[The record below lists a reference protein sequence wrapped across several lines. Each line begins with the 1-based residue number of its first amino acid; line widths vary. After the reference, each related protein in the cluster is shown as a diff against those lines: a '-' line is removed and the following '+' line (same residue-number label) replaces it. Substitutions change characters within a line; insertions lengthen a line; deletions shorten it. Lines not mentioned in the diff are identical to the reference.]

1 MYKVEEFTLI
11 NNVFPR
17 VWQSKYQNVIII
29 ESPVMNCQH
38 CSIGGFEH
46 ILTKNNIINIGRQ
59 LKEIQKL
66 ANFDRRNF
74 IVDINNELL
83 EKLNKIFK
91 NRILS
96 QSEYISSNGND
107 RVLCIISFNKIKN
120 KNG

>member
-1 MYKVEEFTLI
+1 MYKVEEFILS
-11 NNVFPR
+11 NSVFPR
-17 VWQSKYQNVIII
+17 VWQTKYQNLVII

-38 CSIGGFEH
+38 CSIGGFEN
-46 ILTKNNIINIGRQ
+46 ILRKKSIIDIGRQ

-66 ANFDRRNF
+66 PSFDRKNF
-74 IVDINNELL
+74 IVDVNNEFL

-96 QSEYISSNGND
+96 QSKYISSNGNN
-107 RVLCIISFNKIKN
+107 RVLCIISFNKIKK